1 MSVMM
6 KINKDVTII
15 TCSSMERGATLQLY
29 LVIPKKYIEIQLI
42 RKLGGGGFKCY
53 S

>member
-1 MSVMM
+1 MYYENLSVMM

-29 LVIPKKYIEIQLI
+29 LVIPKTIY
-42 RKLGGGGFKCY
+42 RNTA
-53 S
+53 